1 MMNYEK
7 YAEELLDYRIVGDRK
22 CRILQNNISEAARGE
37 LPVLLYLV
45 AENDGA
51 CAGDISEHFDINT
64 SRVASIL
71 NSLCKKDYVVR
82 APHPTD
88 RRKIQVFVTD
98 KGRSFAAKRREE
110 TIRHISEMLRLLGEE
125 DALEHVRIMKRVAEI
140 SEQIRERTA
149 EQNIS

>member
-1 MMNYEK
+1 MVDYEK
-7 YAEELLDYRIVGDRK
+7 YAEELLDYRVAGERK

-51 CAGDISEHFDINT
+51 CAGDISERFDINT

-71 NSLCKKDYVVR
+71 NSLCKKGYVER

-98 KGRSFAAKRREE
+98 QGRSFASERREE
-110 TIRHISEMLRLLGEE
+110 TIRRISELLRLLGEA

-149 EQNIS
+149 KRNIS